1 MAAPPRQPP
10 ELVGDAIAEILLR
23 VPPKEPAHLV
33 RASLV
38 CKPWRRV
45 LTDPAFLRRY
55 RRFHGAPPLLGFFN
69 NIHSAKHVPRFVP
82 TTATASPLS
91 SSAAFDC
98 RPLDCR
104 HGRVLFEQ
112 TDDTDEFLV
121 WYPITG
127 AREEVPEPNIRCWS
141 AAVLCATAGCDHSS
155 CHGGGPFLV
164 VCVGFKGDW
173 HAYASVY
180 SSQAHA
186 WGASVHLDVGV
197 LDYCCGHLD
206 LSRPVIVGDGIYLVP
221 ELNARIAILK
231 YDLGRHHLS
240 IFALLPAS
248 HIGNLLI
255 MPTEDSLLGLASIK
269 GSRLCLRSRIVNGDA
284 APRWVTYRVID
295 LQTVLPVTIPI
306 NQAKVIGFAEGVNVI
321 FVATDVGTFIIDL
334 ESERSRKVSEHC
346 INRPVI
352 PLMSYYTPGMV
363 ISQCLLMTLHSM
375 ASMYCCQLL
384 MLNC

>member
-1 MAAPPRQPP
+1 
-10 ELVGDAIAEILLR
+10 
-23 VPPKEPAHLV
+23 
-33 RASLV
+33 
-38 CKPWRRV
+38 
-45 LTDPAFLRRY
+45 
-55 RRFHGAPPLLGFFN
+55 
-69 NIHSAKHVPRFVP
+69 
-82 TTATASPLS
+82 
-91 SSAAFDC
+91 
-98 RPLDCR
+98 
-104 HGRVLFEQ
+104 
-112 TDDTDEFLV
+112 
-121 WYPITG
+121 
-127 AREEVPEPNIRCWS
+127 
-141 AAVLCATAGCDHSS
+141 
-155 CHGGGPFLV
+155 
-164 VCVGFKGDW
+164 
-173 HAYASVY
+173 
-180 SSQAHA
+180 
-186 WGASVHLDVGV
+186 VGV
-197 LDYCCGHLD
+197 LDYCRGHLD
-206 LSRPVIVGDGIYLVP
+206 LSRPVIVGDGIYLVL

-295 LQTVLPVTIPI
+295 LHTVLPVTMPI